1 MRYIG
6 IDAHKLSEYICVTD
20 NDGKIVEEYK
30 IDNTEENWADFMKK
44 YTIDTEIAVETSTA
58 GKYVAHLLR
67 DHGLHVH
74 LANSKELKLIWKSKK
89 KTDKNDAR
97 ILARLLRTGDLPE
110 SYLPTKEID
119 DMRTMI
125 RYRRSLG
132 EDITAIKNRVHAVLT
147 RNGISISSSDIF
159 GRRSLQ
165 VILDSSRDMSGADK
179 IVLADLISQYND
191 INARVKRIQNQLAL
205 MGKGIEGI
213 KILMTVP
220 GIDYYTALGIYSEI
234 GDITRFPDAEHLS
247 SYTGPVPGVDQS
259 GNRAVYGHIT
269 KSGPSVLRF
278 FPVNSVHSLIK
289 LSPAFKKIYRKLK
302 KRIGKNRAIIATARK
317 LAVIIFNML
326 SKNQHFVDDYMFQ
339 TLYERK
345 LKNMES
351 SSKMAQEFQQ
361 KDMEKIIGEV
371 NIQSQ
376 SIKLL
381 S

>member
-1 MRYIG
+1 MCTLQIQRS
-6 IDAHKLSEYICVTD
+6 L
-20 NDGKIVEEYK
+20 N
-30 IDNTEENWADFMKK
+30 
-44 YTIDTEIAVETSTA
+44 
-58 GKYVAHLLR
+58 L
-67 DHGLHVH
+67 
-74 LANSKELKLIWKSKK
+74 WKSKK

-119 DMRTMI
+119 DMKTMI
-125 RYRRSLG
+125 RYRRSLS
-132 EDITAIKNRVHAVLT
+132 EDITAIKNRIHAVLT

-159 GRRSLQ
+159 GKRSLQ
-165 VILDSSRDMSGADK
+165 VILDSSRNMSSADK

-191 INARVKRIQNQLAL
+191 INAGVRRIQNQLAS

-213 KILMTVP
+213 RILITVP
-220 GIDYYTALGIYSEI
+220 GIDYYAALGVYSEI

-247 SYTGPVPGVDQS
+247 SYTGIVPRVDQS
-259 GNRAVYGHIT
+259 GNKAIYGHIT

-278 FPVNSVHSLIK
+278 FLVNSVHSLIK
-289 LSPAFKKIYRKLK
+289 LSPTFKKKYRKLK
-302 KRIGKNRAIIATARK
+302 KRIGKNMDIIATARK
-317 LAVIIFNML
+317 LAVVIFKML

-351 SSKMAQEFQQ
+351 RAKMAKEFQQ

>member
-1 MRYIG
+1 MCTLQIQRS
-6 IDAHKLSEYICVTD
+6 L
-20 NDGKIVEEYK
+20 N
-30 IDNTEENWADFMKK
+30 
-44 YTIDTEIAVETSTA
+44 
-58 GKYVAHLLR
+58 L
-67 DHGLHVH
+67 
-74 LANSKELKLIWKSKK
+74 WKSKK

-119 DMRTMI
+119 DMKTMI
-125 RYRRSLG
+125 RYRRSLS
-132 EDITAIKNRVHAVLT
+132 EDITAIKNRIHAVLT

-159 GRRSLQ
+159 GKRSLQ
-165 VILDSSRDMSGADK
+165 VILDSSRNMSSADK

-191 INARVKRIQNQLAL
+191 INAGVRRIQNQLAS

-213 KILMTVP
+213 RILITVP
-220 GIDYYTALGIYSEI
+220 GIDYYAALGVYSEI

-247 SYTGPVPGVDQS
+247 SYTGIVPRVDQS
-259 GNRAVYGHIT
+259 GNKAIYGHIT

-278 FPVNSVHSLIK
+278 FLVNSVHSLIK
-289 LSPAFKKIYRKLK
+289 LSPTFKKIYRKLK

-317 LAVIIFNML
+317 LAVVIFKML

-351 SSKMAQEFQQ
+351 RAKMAKEFQQ

>member
-30 IDNTEENWADFMKK
+30 MDNTEENWTAFMKK
-44 YTIDTEIAVETSTA
+44 YAIDTEIAVETSTT
-58 GKYVAHLLR
+58 GKYIAHMLR
-67 DHGLHVH
+67 DNGFNIH
-74 LANSKELKLIWKSKK
+74 LANSKELKLISSSKK

-147 RNGISISSSDIF
+147 RNGISIPSSDIF
-159 GRRSLQ
+159 GKRSLNM
-165 VILDSSRDMSGADK
+165 ILESSKRMSDADNM
-179 IVLADLISQYND
+179 VLTDLISQYND
-191 INARVKRIQNQLAL
+191 INARIRKIQDQLAS
-205 MGKGIEGI
+205 MRKGVEGI
-213 KILMTVP
+213 KTLMTIP

-234 GDITRFPDAEHLS
+234 GDITRFPDAEHFS
-247 SYTGPVPGVDQS
+247 SYTGLVPRIDQS
-259 GNRAVYGHIT
+259 GTTEIYGHIT
-269 KSGPSVLRF
+269 KSGPLVLRF
-278 FPVNSVHSLIK
+278 FLVNSVHTLIK
-289 LSPAFKKIYRKLK
+289 LSPTFRGIYRKLK
-302 KRIGKNRAIIATARK
+302 KRIGKNRAIMATARK
-317 LAVIIFNML
+317 LAVIIFKML
-326 SKNQHFVDDYMFQ
+326 SKNQHFEDDYAFK

-351 SSKMAQEFQQ
+351 RGKMAHEF
-361 KDMEKIIGEV
+361 KLEDMEKIIGEV
-371 NIQSQ
+371 NIRS
-376 SIKLL
+376 
-381 S
+381 

>member
-44 YTIDTEIAVETSTA
+44 YTIDTEISAEKSTA

-74 LANSKELKLIWKSKK
+74 LANSKELKLIWNSKK

-97 ILARLLRTGDLPE
+97 ILARLLRTGDLLE

-132 EDITAIKNRVHAVLT
+132 EGITAIKNRVHAVLT

-165 VILDSSRDMSGADK
+165 VILDSSRNMSVADN

-191 INARVKRIQNQLAL
+191 INAPVKNMQNQLAL
-205 MGKGIEGI
+205 MGEGIESI

-247 SYTGPVPGVDQS
+247 SYTGLVPRVDQS

-269 KSGPSVLRF
+269 KSGPSLLRF
-278 FPVNSVHSLIK
+278 FLVNSVHSLIK
-289 LSPAFKKIYRKLK
+289 LSPTFKKIYRKMK

>member
-1 MRYIG
+1 MCTLQIQRS
-6 IDAHKLSEYICVTD
+6 L
-20 NDGKIVEEYK
+20 N
-30 IDNTEENWADFMKK
+30 
-44 YTIDTEIAVETSTA
+44 
-58 GKYVAHLLR
+58 L
-67 DHGLHVH
+67 
-74 LANSKELKLIWKSKK
+74 WKSKK

-119 DMRTMI
+119 DMKTMI
-125 RYRRSLG
+125 RYRRSLS
-132 EDITAIKNRVHAVLT
+132 EDITAIKNRIHAVLT

-159 GRRSLQ
+159 GKRSLQ
-165 VILDSSRDMSGADK
+165 VILDSSRNMSSADK

-191 INARVKRIQNQLAL
+191 INAGVRRIQNQLAS

-213 KILMTVP
+213 RILITVP
-220 GIDYYTALGIYSEI
+220 GIDYYAALGVYSEI

-247 SYTGPVPGVDQS
+247 SYTGIVPRVDQS
-259 GNRAVYGHIT
+259 GNKAIYGHIT

-278 FPVNSVHSLIK
+278 FLVNSVHSLIK
-289 LSPAFKKIYRKLK
+289 LSPTFKKKYRKLK

-317 LAVIIFNML
+317 LAVVIFKML

-351 SSKMAQEFQQ
+351 RAKMAKEFQQ

>member
-1 MRYIG
+1 MCTLQIQRS
-6 IDAHKLSEYICVTD
+6 L
-20 NDGKIVEEYK
+20 N
-30 IDNTEENWADFMKK
+30 
-44 YTIDTEIAVETSTA
+44 
-58 GKYVAHLLR
+58 L
-67 DHGLHVH
+67 
-74 LANSKELKLIWKSKK
+74 WKSKK

-119 DMRTMI
+119 DMKTMI
-125 RYRRSLG
+125 RYRRSLS
-132 EDITAIKNRVHAVLT
+132 EDITAIKNRIHAVLT

-159 GRRSLQ
+159 GKRSLQ
-165 VILDSSRDMSGADK
+165 VILDSSRNMSSADK

-191 INARVKRIQNQLAL
+191 INAGVRRIQNQLAS

-213 KILMTVP
+213 RILITVP
-220 GIDYYTALGIYSEI
+220 GIDYYAALGVYSEI

-247 SYTGPVPGVDQS
+247 SYTGIVPRVDQS
-259 GNRAVYGHIT
+259 GNKAIYGHIT

-289 LSPAFKKIYRKLK
+289 LSPTFKKKYRKLK

-317 LAVIIFNML
+317 LAVVIFKML

-351 SSKMAQEFQQ
+351 RAKMAKEFQQ

>member
-44 YTIDTEIAVETSTA
+44 YTIDTEISAEKSTA

-74 LANSKELKLIWKSKK
+74 LANSKELKLIWNSKK

-97 ILARLLRTGDLPE
+97 ILARLLRTGDLLE

-132 EDITAIKNRVHAVLT
+132 EGITAIKNRVHAVLT

-165 VILDSSRDMSGADK
+165 VILDSSRNMSVADN

-191 INARVKRIQNQLAL
+191 INAPVKNMQNQLAL
-205 MGKGIEGI
+205 MGEGIESI

-247 SYTGPVPGVDQS
+247 SYTGLVPRVDQS

-269 KSGPSVLRF
+269 KSGPSLLRF
-278 FPVNSVHSLIK
+278 FLVNSVHSLIK
-289 LSPAFKKIYRKLK
+289 LSPTFKKIYRKMK

-361 KDMEKIIGEV
+361 KDMEKNNRG
-371 NIQSQ
+371 S
-376 SIKLL
+376 
-381 S
+381 